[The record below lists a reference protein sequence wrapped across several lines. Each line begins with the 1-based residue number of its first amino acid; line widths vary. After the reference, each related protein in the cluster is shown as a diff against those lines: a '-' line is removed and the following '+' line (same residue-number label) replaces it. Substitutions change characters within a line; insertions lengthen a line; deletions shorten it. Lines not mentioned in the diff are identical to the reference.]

1 MTQGFQC
8 FSGCSGI
15 SANSSFYKYGRSC
28 SERLSVNS
36 RWQDGQ
42 SPGGSVLT
50 VDSTS
55 SYVEEKAATIS
66 EETNTNVRKFGDN
79 LKDNRQVFDEP
90 AADSITMKTKKM
102 SGISV
107 HQMAKRVVKYEVND
121 KDSKREG
128 HVPHSL
134 ADSSQRHLSST
145 GKENKNPEIN
155 NKSGRHTYKNV
166 SSSELAIM
174 RKTNVKLGPVK
185 SSSRGA
191 PQSDVGKSS
200 AKSRVVQNLV
210 S

>member
-1 MTQGFQC
+1 M
-8 FSGCSGI
+8 
-15 SANSSFYKYGRSC
+15 NSSFYKYGRSC

-36 RWQDGQ
+36 RWQDGK

-107 HQMAKRVVKYEVND
+107 HQMAK
-121 KDSKREG
+121 SC
-128 HVPHSL
+128 
-134 ADSSQRHLSST
+134 
-145 GKENKNPEIN
+145 
-155 NKSGRHTYKNV
+155 
-166 SSSELAIM
+166 
-174 RKTNVKLGPVK
+174 
-185 SSSRGA
+185 
-191 PQSDVGKSS
+191 
-200 AKSRVVQNLV
+200 
-210 S
+210 